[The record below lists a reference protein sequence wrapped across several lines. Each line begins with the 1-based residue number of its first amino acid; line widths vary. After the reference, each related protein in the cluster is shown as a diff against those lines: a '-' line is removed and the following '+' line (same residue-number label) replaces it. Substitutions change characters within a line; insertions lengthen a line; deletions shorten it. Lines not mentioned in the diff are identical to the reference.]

1 MARRIKGKR
10 ITGTARAKLAADL
23 KVMYEKGAS
32 IRALAESTG
41 RSYGFVHRL
50 LSEAGVQIRETS
62 GAAARQRGV
71 SGLRPSVGHT
81 DMPPASNSSRPP
93 QLHEVVDWP
102 VSIYLRDGSRKEGGH
117 VQQAVRLALAELG
130 FELTA
135 ESDPIYG
142 SFWQRAR
149 AWSKEPQTK
158 KALAERVAKL
168 ERAAEVH
175 LLALPESQANLQ
187 NAQGAA
193 AIIEALK
200 DETAAVV
207 QLGPLLIVKVPDPGG
222 RSITLCKTLT
232 ASELK
237 KLEQNPGLLADP
249 IELVA
254 QLPSFAE
261 PAIEQSAI
269 GKNFYG

>member
-1 MARRIKGKR
+1 
-10 ITGTARAKLAADL
+10 
-23 KVMYEKGAS
+23 
-32 IRALAESTG
+32 
-41 RSYGFVHRL
+41 
-50 LSEAGVQIRETS
+50 
-62 GAAARQRGV
+62 
-71 SGLRPSVGHT
+71 
-81 DMPPASNSSRPP
+81 
-93 QLHEVVDWP
+93 
-102 VSIYLRDGSRKEGGH
+102 